1 VAVPQADGSLA
12 EGFVVQTWTAKS
24 NQLHRTLV
32 GGDGAV
38 LDVELRT
45 QNDSY
50 AVYPVSPLVSGQT
63 TVAGPGAGNAQSPA
77 GWLLAAPQTTVNIN
91 GNNVSAYLD
100 TDANNSPDPGGSP
113 VADGNFLTASDL
125 GVSPSTTGNKAVAV
139 QNLFFLNN
147 RVHDILYSH
156 GFTEATGNFQLDNF
170 GKGGNGGDPV
180 NAEAQDG
187 SGTDNANFATP
198 PDGSRPRMQMYLWT
212 GPGATHEVLL
222 GGTSFN
228 AVPAAFGPQLDATGL
243 TGVLE
248 AITDQGGVSPTDG
261 CEPFT
266 MRIPGLIALLDRGTC
281 DFTLKVAHAQRAGA
295 IGVIVANNNPNPPI
309 VMGGSRLLHPIIPA
323 VMVSRADGGVL
334 RSASGSTVTIRMKAV
349 LPLQIDGD
357 LDSDVV
363 FHEYGHGLTWRM
375 IGGMNGPMGGATG
388 EGASD
393 VNAFM
398 INGDPLIGEYAASS
412 PLGIRRAS
420 YEGYP
425 LKYSDVDGG
434 EVHNDGEI
442 YAATMWL
449 LRKNWLAAGRTND
462 SLYDAWV
469 GGMNFTPST
478 PAFEDMR
485 NGMLDF
491 IASTNAPDA
500 AAQCTLVW
508 NAFAAFEI
516 GDGATGVVK
525 GKKVIVTPSTVAR
538 TDCTH

>member
-1 VAVPQADGSLA
+1 
-12 EGFVVQTWTAKS
+12 
-24 NQLHRTLV
+24 
-32 GGDGAV
+32 
-38 LDVELRT
+38 
-45 QNDSY
+45 
-50 AVYPVSPLVSGQT
+50 
-63 TVAGPGAGNAQSPA
+63 
-77 GWLLAAPQTTVNIN
+77 
-91 GNNVSAYLD
+91 
-100 TDANNSPDPGGSP
+100 
-113 VADGNFLTASDL
+113 
-125 GVSPSTTGNKAVAV
+125 VAV

-187 SGTDNANFATP
+187 GGTDNANFSTP

-212 GPGATHEVLL
+212 GAGATHEVLL
-222 GGTSFN
+222 GSSSFN
-228 AVPAAFGPQLDATGL
+228 AVPAAFGPQIDATGL

-248 AITDQGGVSPTDG
+248 AINDKGGVSPTDG
-261 CEPFT
+261 CEQFT
-266 MRIPGLIALLDRGTC
+266 MRIPGLIALIDRGNC

-295 IGVIVANNNPNPPI
+295 IGVVVANNNPNPPI
-309 VMGGSRLLHPIIPA
+309 VMGGSRLLHPTIPA
-323 VMVSRADGGVL
+323 VMVSQADGAVL
-334 RSASGSTVTIRMKAV
+334 RGASGSTVTLRMKAV
-349 LPLQIDGD
+349 LPLQVDGD

-363 FHEYGHGLTWRM
+363 YHEYGHGLTWRM
-375 IGGMNGPMGGATG
+375 IGGMNGPLGGAVG

-398 INGDPLIGEYAASS
+398 INGDPIIGEYSSSS

-425 LKYSDVDGG
+425 LKYSDVTG
-434 EVHNDGEI
+434 EGVHNDGEI
-442 YAATMWL
+442 YAATLWL
-449 LRKNWLAAGRTND
+449 LRKNWLATGRSND

-478 PAFEDMR
+478 PAYEDMR

-500 AAQCTLVW
+500 AAQCALVW
-508 NAFAAFEI
+508 SAFAAFEI
-516 GDGATGVVK
+516 GDGAAGVVK
-525 GKKVIVTPSTVAR
+525 GKKVTITPSTAAR